1 MAKRK
6 EPIKPWQI
14 KRIHVLLSRIGVS
27 DEDYRARLDEEFG
40 VRTCK
45 KLSSTQAG
53 KLIRDMESIAK
64 GMGIDVG
71 GRRKGTRR
79 REWARRPGMATPAQL
94 RKIEAMWSGVSRQRT
109 AEARRKALGA
119 FLEKRFGVS
128 DLAFVTHE
136 MPSKIIHTLEAMKKQ
151 APGATE

>member
-1 MAKRK
+1 MGKRK

-14 KRIHVLLSRIGVS
+14 TWIHVLLNRIGVS

-45 KLSSTQAG
+45 KLTRDQAG
-53 KLIRDMESIAK
+53 RFIRNMEAIAK
-64 GMGIDVG
+64 GMGIDTG
-71 GRRKGTRR
+71 SRRRR
-79 REWARRPGMATPAQL
+79 REWSRRPGMATPAQL
-94 RKIEAMWSGVSRQRT
+94 RKIEAMWADVSWQRT
-109 AEARRKALGA
+109 AGERRKALGA

-136 MPSKIIHTLEAMKKQ
+136 MPGKIIHTLEAMKQQKQ
-151 APGATE
+151 AN